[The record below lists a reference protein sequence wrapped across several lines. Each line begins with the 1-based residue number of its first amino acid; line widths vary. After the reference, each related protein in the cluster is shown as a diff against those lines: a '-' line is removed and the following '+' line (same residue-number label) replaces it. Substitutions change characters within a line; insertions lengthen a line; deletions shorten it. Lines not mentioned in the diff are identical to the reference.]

1 MRTFCESVLSSSRA
15 ANAMITSV
23 TRYGDWNGVLH
34 RFLVF
39 HIIREDR
46 RDFYLRIDR
55 RKDPAV
61 PLWLFGMQGLTT
73 HLAKD
78 TVCDCAYDACE
89 TLKGRI

>member
-1 MRTFCESVLSSSRA
+1 MRTFCESLLSSSRVA
-15 ANAMITSV
+15 DAVIASV

-34 RFLVF
+34 RFLIF
-39 HIIREDR
+39 HITRADG
-46 RDFYLRIDR
+46 RDFYLRMDR

-78 TVCDCAYDACE
+78 TVCDYAHDACE
-89 TLKGRI
+89 TLKGRV